1 MQKVW
6 GVDKMFDGRCEN
18 GEHVNNFIW
27 LIFFEILHIKNVRS
41 TFRKISFVQC
51 PFMNCLAL
59 FVFFFNGF
67 EINFY
72 LRIFCDTVNSPL
84 TNTSLRRTTPGV
96 GPRHCPV
103 IWLNYAL
110 YKGGNLSKGLFTWS
124 GGPRSSGVSFF
135 CFHALGDTK
144 QKNLTPLDRGPLL
157 HVNRV

>member
-1 MQKVW
+1 M
-6 GVDKMFDGRCEN
+6 GDAKMVNMLATSFSWYFLKFYTLKMCDQHFARFLSFSVHSWIALLYFFSLSN
-18 GEHVNNFIW
+18 G
-27 LIFFEILHIKNVRS
+27 S
-41 TFRKISFVQC
+41 
-51 PFMNCLAL
+51 
-59 FVFFFNGF
+59 
-67 EINFY
+67 EINCY
-72 LRIFCDTVNSPL
+72 LRISCDTVNSPL

-96 GPRHCPV
+96 GPCHCPV

-144 QKNLTPLDRGPLL
+144 QKKLTPLDRGPLL